1 MPSNRKSWFQKGI
14 KDGIPIALGYFAVSF
29 TLGITAKNAGLTA
42 FQAMLA
48 SFTLNAS
55 AGEFAGF
62 TLIAAGASYLEIA
75 VMEFVANARYLLMSC
90 ALSQKLAPD
99 TPLWQRLLI
108 GYDVTD
114 EIFGIS
120 IAVPGRLHPYYTF
133 GAIAV
138 AVPGWSIG
146 TYLGV
151 VMGNILPANLVSA
164 LSVGLYGMFIAI
176 IIPPARKSKIVAGV
190 VTVSMAASFAF
201 AKLPFISDISS
212 GVRTIILT
220 VVISAMAA
228 LLFPVKEEESEHAS

>member
-1 MPSNRKSWFQKGI
+1 MSLDNRTWFQKGL

-42 FQAMLA
+42 LQAMLA

-62 TLIAAGASYLEIA
+62 TLIAAGAGYLEIA
-75 VMEFVANARYLLMSC
+75 IMEFVANARYLLMSC
-90 ALSQKLAPD
+90 ALSQKLSPD

-120 IAVPGRLHPYYTF
+120 ISVPGRLNPYYTF
-133 GAIAV
+133 GAIAI
-138 AVPGWSIG
+138 AVPGWSVG

-151 VMGNILPANLVSA
+151 LMGNILPANVVSA
-164 LSVGLYGMFIAI
+164 LSVGLYGMFIAM

-190 VTVSMAASFAF
+190 VAVSMAASFAF
-201 AKLPFISDISS
+201 ANLPVISGISS
-212 GVRTIILT
+212 GIRTIILT
-220 VVISAMAA
+220 VAISALAA
-228 LLFPVKEEESEHAS
+228 ILFPIKEDDEHAA